1 MIMRKVKSKVL
12 SLMSSGLFLVAIQA
26 VNMISMYH
34 NYQEREPDILKKYE
48 KY

>member
-12 SLMSSGLFLVAIQA
+12 SFISSGLFLIAIQS
-26 VNMISMYH
+26 VNGVSFVH
-34 NYQEREPDILKKYE
+34 QYQEKEPNSLKKYE